1 MSVCALRTVYDRDAP
16 DAVTDG
22 GRRTRSE
29 GPVTGAE
36 LLPGA
41 SPTVAALAVIGLV
54 LVEAAL
60 LYAVYGVLEDKL
72 APAVFKRIRRV

>member
-1 MSVCALRTVYDRDAP
+1 M
-16 DAVTDG
+16 
-22 GRRTRSE
+22 
-29 GPVTGAE
+29 TGTE

-41 SPTVAALAVIGLV
+41 SPTIAALAVIGLV

-72 APAVFKRIRRV
+72 ASTVFKRIRRI